1 MGIKFDWSTIKKK
14 GKKKSKLQSNFFQT
28 KYRSK
33 VDDMAK
39 HTTYGTDSKPATQQG
54 SSHHQYQKC

>member
-14 GKKKSKLQSNFFQT
+14 KTKSKLQSNFFQT
-28 KYRSK
+28 KYCSK